1 MKSIF
6 VNGEY
11 LTAEEFEE
19 REANLRK
26 ANSSLYDILDQLD
39 DLDNLIYHTIELI
52 GENDP
57 GLSTDLEKVQRFVE
71 EAMKEVEK
79 RI

>member
-39 DLDNLIYHTIELI
+39 DLDNLIYQTIELI

>member
-1 MKSIF
+1 MRSIF
-6 VNGEY
+6 VNGEF

-19 REANLRK
+19 REMNLRK
-26 ANSSLYDILDQLD
+26 ANSSLYDIHDQLD
-39 DLDNLIYHTIELI
+39 DLDNLIFQTLELI

>member
-26 ANSSLYDILDQLD
+26 ANMSLYDISDRLD
-39 DLDNLIYHTIELI
+39 DLDNLVYQTIELI
-52 GENDP
+52 GEDDP
-57 GLSTDLEKVQRFVE
+57 GLTRDLEKVQDLIER
-71 EAMKEVEK
+71 AMAEIGDRV
-79 RI
+79 